1 MKLYIAVRWGNHE
14 LSDGPDGEDTHLLI
28 RAHDSIEAAGL
39 ADAVLGSMPTA
50 CIEGHRSVQ
59 PFCHKIIEIGSDSS
73 TFPGVQP
80 QVLIGPWVAYGYE
93 VHHVGYATWN
103 RDYTDKNVWEKET
116 HDA

>member
-14 LSDGPDGEDTHLLI
+14 SPDGPDGEDTHFLV
-28 RAHDSIEAAGL
+28 RAREHDEAARL

-50 CIEGHRSVQ
+50 CTRGHRSVQ

-73 TFPGVQP
+73 TFPGVAP
-80 QVLIGPWVAYGYE
+80 RVLIGPWVACGYE
-93 VHHVGYATWN
+93 VHQVGYATWD
-103 RDYTDKNVWEKET
+103 RDDADKNVWVKKT